1 VTILLVLLL
10 AIVLAIVLGVAV
22 VGLVIDLLWWALVGL
37 AIGLLGRLVV
47 PGATPIGWLGTILAG
62 IAGAILGGVVG
73 DAFDLGGVLQF
84 ALAVLFAA
92 GLIAAFAGSRREFA

>member
-1 VTILLVLLL
+1 VGVSVAAKEGDTQHVIILLVL
-10 AIVLAIVLGVAV
+10 
-22 VGLVIDLLWWALVGL
+22 L

-73 DAFDLGGVLQF
+73 DAFDLAGVLQF
-84 ALAVLFAA
+84 ILAVLVAA
-92 GLIAAFAGSRREFA
+92 GLIAIYAGGSRSSYA